1 MKGGFARCTIARMTT
16 ERNWAGTQV
25 FVPRASLTPTPAGTF
40 SERIRGVAD
49 EIRGVIGSGRHLRAM
64 GSMWSFGTILT
75 SPDTTLH
82 LDALSDVI
90 ATRPRG
96 QIAKL
101 SDARSEL
108 EKALFSGTTNPDE
121 AWALVGAGIST
132 EVLIETM
139 DKAGLS
145 PVTLGSSTGQ
155 RLGGVMAT
163 ASHGADF
170 RLPPI
175 ADMALAVVLIRGDGT
190 VLWVEGSQPGVP
202 ASARLTFART
212 LVSAVDQVVS
222 SDAAIDAARASVGV
236 LGVVAAVL
244 LRARARYGLQDE
256 TARLPFSAIRPAI
269 VEGGTAFGATPPWQA
284 LAHPPH
290 PDAKYRFL
298 EILLNPYP
306 DANNERH
313 ALVIARW
320 ERPGDALDEPKPKV
334 ALDVVGTYVR
344 IILGNQ
350 GAYRTTIDDL
360 QDSVRPRTGKFLRAY
375 RVMTSG
381 GAPGYKVHSY
391 DVGIPVAGNLHLAF
405 LDELLARWKKLID
418 KDKKF
423 TGFLSLR
430 FTEKTRA
437 TLGMEHAGLTA
448 HFEIFALQRPKNL
461 AIGGSFPLEF
471 DPSTTAR
478 DSAEFLAEI
487 DPAVKKVASAE
498 ARYHWGQL
506 GPLQLASSK
515 AAAWQGAFDA
525 LYGKGKVPRVAFA
538 NDVALRSGLI
548 PPPDRF
554 SFTSVLP
561 TAAST
566 TALSASGIALSSAAS
581 CEDRLYALNADGR
594 ASSLQHPAPPSQ
606 PAGGP
611 SSWERVARIE
621 QGQNDDP
628 AASPSWMPVGSLAV
642 APNADGHHEI
652 FTRCAP
658 HGFIFHRW
666 QLTGAVQHLMWSE
679 WTQLKSVAFASD
691 PSAIRGRDLRVLA
704 AAVGLDGK
712 LHFTKQNKNQGLV
725 GWDDWQAL
733 PLPTG
738 VTRMAGRPA
747 LLRLAASEAVLARG
761 QGVLWGTSIGTT
773 GWASLGASAF
783 GFGAAAASDG
793 KKLAVARAES
803 PTAIVIDVR
812 KDLSTA
818 PTTRTATLP
827 SALRPDT
834 ELAVRVA
841 DNRVTVAATLA
852 NGDVVV
858 IQSNG
863 TLTHFLGV
871 EATGGPTLHGVPGG
885 KTALYARVAHDKFV
899 YRVW

>member
-1 MKGGFARCTIARMTT
+1 MTI

-25 FVPRASLTPTPAGTF
+25 FEPRASLTPTPAGTF

-49 EIRGVIGSGRHLRAM
+49 ELRGVIGSGRHLRAM

-101 SDARSEL
+101 ADARSEL
-108 EKALFSGTTNPDE
+108 ERALFSGTTDPDE

-139 DKAGLS
+139 DRAGLS
-145 PVTLGSSTGQ
+145 PITLGSSTGQ

-175 ADMALAVVLIRGDGT
+175 ADMALAVVLLRGDGK

-202 ASARLTFART
+202 ASQRLAWVRT

-269 VEGGTAFGATPPWQA
+269 VEGGTAFGVTPPWPA
-284 LAHPPH
+284 LADKPH

-298 EILLNPYP
+298 EILLNPYA
-306 DANNERH
+306 DASGERH

-418 KDKKF
+418 ADKKF

-461 AIGGSFPLEF
+461 AIGGSFPLDF

-478 DSAEFLAEI
+478 DSAAFLAEI
-487 DPAVKKVASAE
+487 EPAVNKVASTE
-498 ARYHWGQL
+498 ARFHWGQL
-506 GPLQLASSK
+506 GPLRLASKS
-515 AAAWQGAFDA
+515 AAAWYAAFDA

-548 PPPDRF
+548 PPPERF
-554 SFTSVLP
+554 GFTSVLP
-561 TAAST
+561 TAASR

-581 CEDRLYALNADGR
+581 CEGRLYALNADGR
-594 ASSLQHPAPPSQ
+594 ASALEHPAPASQ
-606 PAGGP
+606 PTGGP
-611 SSWERVARIE
+611 SRWARVARIE
-621 QGQNDDP
+621 QGQDDDP
-628 AASPSWMPVGSLAV
+628 VAAPTWMPVGSLAV

-652 FTRCAP
+652 FARCAP
-658 HGFIFHRW
+658 SGFVFHRW
-666 QLTGAVQHLMWSE
+666 QLTGAVQHLMWSD
-679 WTQLKSVAFASD
+679 WTQLKNVPFASD
-691 PSAIRGRDLRVLA
+691 PSALRGRDLKVLV

-712 LHFTKQNKNQGLV
+712 VHWARQNQTQGLV

-733 PLPTG
+733 SLPSG
-738 VTRMAGRPA
+738 VTRMGGRPA
-747 LLRLAASEAVLARG
+747 LLRLPTSEAVLALG
-761 QGVLWGTSIGTT
+761 QGTLWATTIGGSAWT
-773 GWASLGASAF
+773 SLGASPF
-783 GFGAAAASDG
+783 GFGASAAGDG

-803 PTAIVIDVR
+803 ATDIIIDVR
-812 KDLSTA
+812 KDLTAA

-827 SALRPDT
+827 SPLRADS

-841 DNRVTVAATLA
+841 DNRVTVAVTLA
-852 NGDVVV
+852 NGDVAV

-863 TLTHFLGV
+863 TLTHFPGV
-871 EATGGPTLHGVPGG
+871 EATGGPTLHGLPGG
-885 KTALYARVAHDKFV
+885 KTALYARVAHDMFV